1 MGAGKST
8 IGRLL
13 ALELRLAFND
23 TDKVIE
29 DKSGADIPWIFDVE
43 GEAGFRKREAAA
55 LAELAESQNL
65 VVATGGG
72 IVLREDN
79 RRCLINSGIVVYLM
93 ATVEQLLHR
102 TAKDKNRP
110 LLQVDDPE
118 ARIKELL
125 QERDELYRDVADHIV
140 ETGLMSPKSVAE
152 KIANLCAGG
161 IQ

>member
-125 QERDELYRDVADHIV
+125 QELSLIHI
-140 ETGLMSPKSVAE
+140 
-152 KIANLCAGG
+152 
-161 IQ
+161 